1 MKKIATIG
9 FLMGLA
15 AAISAQTTQEI
26 STGSGYQLLS
36 FVNLTAGTEH
46 KVANTAW
53 DIAFTVFGQ
62 TDAGVFIN
70 EGSASSMGSPLPT
83 MEVYDALTD
92 NFIEEPD
99 PATVVDF
106 YLLNTEKSW
115 TYGAFNERRNPDDS
129 LDYGWGT
136 YDPQTGAILGN
147 AVYVLKLRNGQYRKI
162 KIESLVN
169 GIYTFKYAKLDG
181 SNAVTKT
188 INKADHAGKTLAYFS
203 LETNAVEDVEPS
215 TGGFDLLYGRY
226 ITLLL
231 EPGTQEYIP
240 YYVTGVLTGHDTQV
254 AEADGVNPA
263 TVGYA
268 DYKDSLRSELD
279 VMGHDWKYFSGSA
292 WSIDADRLFFLK
304 DADDRVWKLR
314 FTGFGGSFTGTT
326 VLEKTDLGLFSAVQD
341 PASSGL
347 KVALYPNPVQDHLT
361 LALDIPAGIEPSAQL
376 KVLDLQGRVVLRQ
389 SVALQTGF
397 HVFEPE
403 INGLV
408 PGTYFLNLQLSDRAI
423 PLGKI
428 SKP

>member
-9 FLMGLA
+9 FLMGLT

-36 FVNLTAGTEH
+36 FVNLTEGTEH
-46 KVANTAW
+46 QAANTAW

-62 TDAGVFIN
+62 TDGGVFIN

-92 NFIEEPD
+92 NFNEEPD
-99 PATVVDF
+99 PASVVDF

-115 TYGAFNERRNPDDS
+115 TNGAFNERRNPDDA

-162 KIESLVN
+162 KIESLLN
-169 GIYTFKYAKLDG
+169 GIYTFKYAELDG
-181 SNAVTKT
+181 SNEVTKT

-203 LETNAVEDVEPS
+203 LTTNAVVDIEPS
-215 TGGFDLLYGRY
+215 TGGFDLLYCRY

-231 EPGTQEYIP
+231 DPTTQEYIP

-263 TVGYA
+263 TVAYA

-279 VMGHDWKYFSGSA
+279 IMGHDWKYFSGSA
-292 WSIDADRLFFLK
+292 WSIDADRVFFLK
-304 DADDRVWKLR
+304 AADDRVWKLR

-326 VLEKTDLGLFSAVQD
+326 VLEKTDLGLFLAVHD

-347 KVALYPNPVQDHLT
+347 KVALYPNPVQEHLT
-361 LALDIPAGIEPSAQL
+361 LALDIPAGIEPAAQL
-376 KVLDLQGRVVLRQ
+376 EVLDLQGRVVLRQ
-389 SVALQTGF
+389 AVALQTGF
-397 HVFEPE
+397 QVFEPE

-408 PGTYFLNLQLSDRAI
+408 PGTYFLNLQLTDRAI
-423 PLGKI
+423 HLGKI
-428 SKP
+428 SKL